1 MEKRNHQIT
10 VLDKKYWA
18 HVLLKSTL
26 TFHLIASQVSLVLVC
41 IVQNLHFWSCNIGI
55 WNHSWGRG
63 DGTAN
68 VKEPT
73 KIVSAYTATVAEEMI
88 MELYRHH
95 TFLYSSLQEI
105 IIWWRTSVRYW
116 PVVFQC
122 FFAKSYTLG
131 NWRSLER
138 LGYKVTTKNMKEEG
152 EKLLPVGGESVTQIN
167 HVMEKVN
174 SEKKYT

>member
-1 MEKRNHQIT
+1 MGLLKIK
-10 VLDKKYWA
+10 LKKYRKHFRVWIISPA
-18 HVLLKSTL
+18 VFTRSHHLQHGKAQCGKIEPPNYFSWREKYWDHLLLKSTF
-26 TFHLIASQVSLVLVC
+26 TFPLIASQVSLVLVC

-55 WNHSWGRG
+55 WNNSWGRG

-73 KIVSAYTATVAEEMI
+73 EIVSAYTATVAEEMI

-122 FFAKSYTLG
+122 FFLQNLTL
-131 NWRSLER
+131 
-138 LGYKVTTKNMKEEG
+138 
-152 EKLLPVGGESVTQIN
+152 
-167 HVMEKVN
+167 
-174 SEKKYT
+174 